1 MGDDDTERNDD
12 AVGGENEPDDSK
24 WPEAVDALSGD
35 QEDEETRRKDSKQ
48 THQTSNPNCLIK

>member
-48 THQTSNPNCLIK
+48 THQTSNPNCLI